1 MSMNIYENAATE
13 AIRSFFDNEPRWKN
27 EILFNFLLEP
37 FNLKLDDIKKIETQ
51 NYLKG
56 TIPDFTVKTKNHG
69 DLKFEVKINN
79 VGLTSSEKGE
89 KNRDA
94 FLIRKNYIHIKDIRP
109 TCKILYWEDL
119 FERIDKKGAM
129 TEFARLALIREYM
142 KEPENTLLLSQM
154 EVAMLY
160 SPDIIYSVYT
170 MSNKILALC
179 NNFLD
184 SNSIKQKY
192 KKREKDSEQ
201 KDENGVGYY
210 FDTKDG
216 KYELFIGLSPAVPQE
231 YYFSIALSL
240 DGKNENEIKKY
251 KYTDGDYA
259 FFSLDKE
266 ILAKYSSEKDL
277 QEAFNKNAEDKLKEI
292 FSTKK

>member
-1 MSMNIYENAATE
+1 MNIYENAATE

-37 FNLKLDDIKKIETQ
+37 FNLKLDDIEKIETQ

-56 TIPDFTVKTKNHG
+56 TIPDFTVKTKNNG
-69 DLKFEVKINN
+69 ALKFEVKINN

-129 TEFARLALIREYM
+129 TEFARLALVREYM
-142 KEPENTLLLSQM
+142 EEPENTLLLSQM

-160 SPDIIYSVYT
+160 SPDVISSVYS
-170 MSNKILALC
+170 MSDKVLSLC
-179 NNFLD
+179 EKFLD

-192 KKREKDSEQ
+192 VKCDPQ
-201 KDENGVGYY
+201 QDEYGVGYY

-216 KYELFIGLSPAVPQE
+216 KHGLYIGLSLKVPE
-231 YYFSIALSL
+231 NYYFSIALWL
-240 DGKNENEIKKY
+240 DGKNEDEIKKY
-251 KYTDGDYA
+251 EYTDKEYA
-259 FFSLDKE
+259 YFPLDKT
-266 ILAKYSSEKDL
+266 ILAKHTSEEDL
-277 QEAFNKNAEDKLKEI
+277 QEAFNKNAEEALKKI
-292 FSTKK
+292 FPAKK

>member
-1 MSMNIYENAATE
+1 MNIYENAATE

-56 TIPDFTVKTKNHG
+56 TIPDFTVTTKNNG

-129 TEFARLALIREYM
+129 TEFARLALVREYM

-160 SPDIIYSVYT
+160 SPDVISSVYS
-170 MSNKILALC
+170 MSDKVLSLC
-179 NNFLD
+179 EKFLD
-184 SNSIKQKY
+184 CKLTKQKY
-192 KKREKDSEQ
+192 EKKGKQ
-201 KDENGVGYY
+201 QDENGVGYY
-210 FDTKDG
+210 FDTRDG
-216 KYELFIGLSPAVPQE
+216 KHGLYIGLSLTVPQD
-231 YYFSIALSL
+231 YYFSIALWL
-240 DGKNENEIKKY
+240 DGKNEDEIKKY
-251 KYTDGDYA
+251 EYTDKEYA
-259 FFSLDKE
+259 YFPLDKT
-266 ILAKYSSEKDL
+266 ILAKHTSEEDL
-277 QEAFNKNAEDKLKEI
+277 QEAFNKNAEEALKKI
-292 FSTKK
+292 FPAKK